1 MKRTDLSISPD
12 MALRDMELW
21 NMNRCEVYSDYETL
35 WRMFHAVI
43 KSSSWGTSEYG
54 GPVWLMDFSLANL
67 EKLYP
72 DNPWLSRMWFEWML
86 GKDKL
91 FGYAKSERLGKFS
104 DWFRVRAQNLIE
116 KNALGNVILKLET
129 GRNGSIF
136 YYAWGGFLEILKF
149 FVNGHI
155 YYLDYAQMREKDV
168 SVRDME
174 RMQKARFHTYLSNYG
189 GQDRIMVEKFPYP
202 IPDKGIPYLHS
213 DKYGDCSEFS
223 KYTDQKGYLIPENKQ
238 EKFLIIFTNDLMEH
252 KAQGRYS
259 NIKDCSDYKEWA
271 HQSEDDISVKERVRN
286 LIFPYPKMRCDE
298 YLYKDDF
305 FTSRIKLEPTPSSAD
320 FTWVRRDFRIES
332 IKIELPKIAEEY
344 GEFWH
349 RQFPLKQHW
358 RVCEEF

>member
-1 MKRTDLSISPD
+1 MKRTDLSISRD
-12 MALRDMELW
+12 MALRDMEMW
-21 NMNRCEVYSDYETL
+21 NINRCEVYSDYETL

-72 DNPWLSRMWFEWML
+72 DNPWLSRMWYEWAL
-86 GKDKL
+86 GKNNL
-91 FGYAKSERLGKFS
+91 LGYAKSERLCKFS
-104 DWFRVRAQNLIE
+104 DWFRVRAQELIE

-129 GRNGSIF
+129 GKEGSIF
-136 YYAWGGFLEILKF
+136 YYAWGGFLEILRS
-149 FVNGHI
+149 FVRGHI
-155 YYLDYAQMREKDV
+155 YYLDHAQIIEKNV

-189 GQDRIMVEKFPYP
+189 GQDSIMVEKFPYP
-202 IPDKGIPYLHS
+202 LADRRLSCIYS
-213 DKYGDCSEFS
+213 DKYGECTDFS
-223 KYTDQKGYLIPENKQ
+223 KYTDQKGYLIPETIQ
-238 EKFLIIFTNDLMEH
+238 EKFLIIFTSDLMEH

-259 NIKDCSDYKEWA
+259 NIKDCTDYEVWLN
-271 HQSEDDISVKERVRN
+271 QSEDSISVKERVKYS
-286 LIFPYPKMRCDE
+286 IFPYPKMRCDE
-298 YLYKDDF
+298 YLCRDHF
-305 FTSRIKLEPTPSSAD
+305 FSSRTKLEPTPPSAE
-320 FTWVRRDFRIES
+320 FTWIRRDYDIES

-358 RVCEEF
+358 RVYKYF